1 MSTKPITPRLANSL
15 RSLAE
20 SQLQIQAARSASV
33 DAGALGVVS
42 ACAAIAAL
50 ILNARAA
57 HHLWIAALILLAV
70 SAGLAIRALL
80 LAGAE
85 EIGPLL
91 GDMLDARAR
100 ENDAYLED
108 VLLDDL
114 ATETLTNNRALAR
127 KDRLLAW
134 AAALLMLAIVLELTG
149 IVK

>member
-1 MSTKPITPRLANSL
+1 MSTQEITPRLANSL

-57 HHLWIAALILLAV
+57 NHLWIAALTLLAV
-70 SAGLAIRALL
+70 SASLAIRALL

-85 EIGPLL
+85 AIGPLV
-91 GDMLDARAR
+91 GDMLNARAR
-100 ENDAYLED
+100 ENDAYLEN

-114 ATETLTNNRALAR
+114 ATETLANDQALAR

-134 AAALLMLAIVLELTG
+134 AVALLMLAIVLELAG
-149 IVK
+149 LVK